1 MSLIRPIA
9 QSVVQPVIRPL
20 DGYSGSGGGLGS
32 GPPQMP
38 TAAVVVLAGQSLAS
52 TITGTTLVSTAL
64 DSFMPVG
71 GVAFSE
77 LGFGVDNLMTAT
89 PLASRAVLAE
99 PSGQSPVAPVASTV
113 VGGNFD
119 RAYLFSVSQS
129 GKPILNNGVKAGSAN
144 LAAVVHALCDFARA
158 DGYAPMVMFYICTG
172 EEDGE
177 LGTDSATFQMRF
189 ARFVAMARLYA
200 AQAMQDP
207 DYVAPVFGTYPVQMW
222 HADQDREIKEAL
234 RQAGLAD
241 GVYMLGGSYP
251 YPANFDRIHNINTGV
266 VYRGEMV
273 GHRMQEWSAT
283 GTVTESPAM
292 TGVTLSGT
300 TFVAT
305 FSENVVRD
313 ATLNCGQN
321 LNTSFAR
328 DGFEWTDN
336 GSYIAID
343 GLVYSGNTVTGTL
356 HSAPVG
362 TIDQQRLRVA
372 LQDANGT
379 APIDYGNIAGCVV
392 RADED
397 GWLSPY
403 DGTYM
408 HRRWAIPQSVTP
420 VAA

>member
-1 MSLIRPIA
+1 M
-9 QSVVQPVIRPL
+9 QPVVCSL
-20 DGYSGSGGGLGS
+20 DRYSGNGGS
-32 GPPQMP
+32 TPPPTTP

-52 TITGTTLVSTAL
+52 TITGTTLVSTAP

-99 PSGQSPVAPVASTV
+99 PSGQSPVAPIATTV

-144 LAAVVHALCDFARA
+144 LAATVHALCDFARA
-158 DGYAPMVMFYICTG
+158 DGYVPEVMFYICTG

-177 LGTDSATFQMRF
+177 LGTDSATFQTRF

-207 DYVAPVFGTYPVQMW
+207 DYIAPVFGTYPVQMW
-222 HADQDREIKEAL
+222 YADQDRTVKEAM
-234 RQAGLAD
+234 REAGLAH

-251 YPANFDRIHNINTGV
+251 YPAANDRIHNTNTGV
-266 VYRGEMV
+266 VYRGEMA
-273 GHRMQEWSAT
+273 GHAMQEWSAT
-283 GTVTESPAM
+283 GSVTESPYM
-292 TGVTLSGT
+292 TGATLSGT

-305 FSENVVRD
+305 FSENMVRD
-313 ATLNCGQN
+313 TTLNCGQN

-336 GSYIAID
+336 GSLIAID
-343 GLVYSGNTVTGTL
+343 SLIYSGNTVTGTL
-356 HSAPVG
+356 NSAPVG
-362 TIDQQRLRVA
+362 TIDQQRLRIA

-379 APIDYGNIAGCVV
+379 APIEYGNVAGCIV
-392 RADED
+392 RADTD
-397 GWLSPY
+397 GWASPY
-403 DGTYM
+403 DGAYT